1 MRVEVKLFAGL
12 REYAPQ
18 SKNGPILLDVP
29 RGHTVGDILVSLGIP
44 EDQQKIIFV
53 NGVHG
58 IEETILND
66 SDRVGVFP
74 PIAGG

>member
-1 MRVEVKLFAGL
+1 MKVAVKLFAGL

-18 SKNGPILLDVP
+18 SKVGPILLDVP
-29 RGHTVGDILVSLGIP
+29 RGHTVGDVLVSLGIP

-58 IEETILND
+58 VEETALSD
-66 SDRVGVFP
+66 DDRVGVFP